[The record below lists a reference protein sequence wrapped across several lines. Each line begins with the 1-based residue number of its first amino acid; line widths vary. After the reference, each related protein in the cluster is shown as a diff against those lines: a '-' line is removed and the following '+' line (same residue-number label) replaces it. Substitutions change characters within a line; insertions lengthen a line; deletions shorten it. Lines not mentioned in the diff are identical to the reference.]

1 VRTGDYFLGVR
12 LEYNP
17 LQNLTMKW
25 WHAILMTTSFFVFI
39 VSLTIELKV
48 FSNETI
54 AFISSGA
61 FFIGLG
67 EFANQSFQVGI
78 NPVTR
83 ITTKRDIRIHTF
95 FGYLFDLI
103 GIILILKGFKVF

>member
-1 VRTGDYFLGVR
+1 MRTGDYFLGVR

-83 ITTKRDIRIHTF
+83 ITTKRDIRF